1 MAKKTTRYISTFR
14 SRDSGRIGLFL
25 IVICRMSLR
34 PMLNKNLNLAIKK
47 IAILSGLL
55 ALLAISFTVQAQSG
69 TLDRIVV
76 TVNGEPITET
86 EIQVRMKV
94 QIYET
99 VQSGGKPLSADV
111 ARNQAIEG
119 AISFLVQRQFAR
131 TINLSVTSSEVTQR
145 LNVLSEQRGQSPE
158 ELIRQ
163 VEAFGLARADVDSFL
178 FEILLNDKLT
188 QRVLLPRVRIREEEI
203 DRYIGANS
211 EEFAE
216 VDEYNLNFIVISNPP
231 VVTAEHRQLLLQVT
245 REIEY
250 ELKRGTNFNEIARAA
265 RRIDGIDAGE
275 LGWVRSQDI
284 APELASA
291 ISQVPTNTS
300 IGPIESD
307 GTTFF
312 ALVRGHRE
320 NSGFTSQSI
329 QQFHLARFVMHAGNE
344 AGAEVIVE
352 QLEELRQNIVDG
364 ADFGALAKLY
374 SHDSDSR
381 KNGGDIGWVSEDNL
395 PLEYLRPLQ
404 NMDVGDI
411 SPVQRI
417 QNSAY
422 ILQLRGV
429 KLADVEEQKRSAV
442 RRFLRNNKLRNE
454 HAKWVDDLRASAK
467 IVYRKNF

>member
-1 MAKKTTRYISTFR
+1 MVCFQLY
-14 SRDSGRIGLFL
+14 
-25 IVICRMSLR
+25 VCRKSLR
-34 PMLNKNLNLAIKK
+34 SMLNKNLKLAINK

-55 ALLAISFTVQAQSG
+55 TLLAISFTVQAQSS

-76 TVNGEPITET
+76 TVNGEPVTET
-86 EIQVRMKV
+86 EIQVRMKI
-94 QIYET
+94 QNYET
-99 VQSGGKPLSADV
+99 VQSGVNPLSADV

-145 LNVLSEQRGQSPE
+145 LNALSEQRGQSPE

-163 VEAFGLARADVDSFL
+163 VEAFGLARANVDSFL
-178 FEILLNDKLT
+178 FEILLTDKLT
-188 QRVLLPRVRIREEEI
+188 QSVLLPRVRIREEEI
-203 DRYIGANS
+203 DRYIEANS

-216 VDEYNLNFIVISNPP
+216 VDEYNLNIIVISNPP

-250 ELKRGTNFNEIARAA
+250 ELKRGTNFNETARAA

-291 ISQVPTNTS
+291 ISQVPTNS
-300 IGPIESD
+300 SVGPIESD
-307 GTTFF
+307 GNTFF
-312 ALVRGHRE
+312 ALVRDHRK
-320 NSGFTSQSI
+320 NSGFTSQPI

-352 QLEELRQNIVDG
+352 QLEEFRQNIIDG

-381 KNGGDIGWVSEDNL
+381 RNGGDIGWVSEDNL
-395 PLEYLRPLQ
+395 PFEYLRPLQ
-404 NMDVGDI
+404 NMVVGDI

-442 RRFLRNNKLRNE
+442 RGFLRNSKLRNE

-467 IVYRKNF
+467 IDYRKNF

>member
-1 MAKKTTRYISTFR
+1 
-14 SRDSGRIGLFL
+14 
-25 IVICRMSLR
+25 
-34 PMLNKNLNLAIKK
+34 MLNKNLKLSIKK

-55 ALLAISFTVQAQSG
+55 TLLAISFTVQAQSS

-86 EIQVRMKV
+86 EIQVRMKI
-94 QIYET
+94 QNYEA
-99 VQSGGKPLSADV
+99 VQSGGNPLPAGV

-119 AISFLVQRQFAR
+119 AISFLVQRQFAG
-131 TINLSVTSSEVTQR
+131 TINLSVASSEVTER
-145 LNVLSEQRGQSPE
+145 LTALSEQSGQSPE

-163 VEAFGLARADVDSFL
+163 VEAFGLARVDVDSFL
-178 FEILLNDKLT
+178 FEILLTERLT
-188 QRVLLPRVRIREEEI
+188 QRVLIPRVRIREEEI
-203 DRYIGANS
+203 DRYLEANS
-211 EEFAE
+211 EDFAE
-216 VDEYNLNFIVISNPP
+216 VDEYNLNIIVISNPP
-231 VVTAEHRQLLLQVT
+231 AATAEHRQLLLEVT

-250 ELKRGTNFNEIARAA
+250 ELKRGANFNEIARVA

-284 APELASA
+284 TPELVSA
-291 ISQVPTNTS
+291 ITRVPTNS
-300 IGPIESD
+300 NVGPIESD
-307 GTTFF
+307 GNIFF

-320 NSGFTSQSI
+320 NSGFTLQPI

-352 QLEELRQNIVDG
+352 QLEELRQNIIDG

-395 PLEYLRPLQ
+395 PFEYLQPLQ

-442 RRFLRNNKLRNE
+442 RGFLRNSKLRNE
-454 HAKWVDDLRASAK
+454 HAKWVDELRASAK
-467 IVYRKNF
+467 IDYRKNF

>member
-1 MAKKTTRYISTFR
+1 
-14 SRDSGRIGLFL
+14 
-25 IVICRMSLR
+25 MSLR

-131 TINLSVTSSEVTQR
+131 TINLSVASSEVTQR

-250 ELKRGTNFNEIARAA
+250 ELKRGTNFNEIARAT

>member
-231 VVTAEHRQLLLQVT
+231 AVTAEHRQLLLQVT

-320 NSGFTSQSI
+320 NSGFMSQSI

>member
-1 MAKKTTRYISTFR
+1 
-14 SRDSGRIGLFL
+14 
-25 IVICRMSLR
+25 MSLR

-231 VVTAEHRQLLLQVT
+231 AVTAEHRQLLLQVT

-320 NSGFTSQSI
+320 NSGFMSQSI